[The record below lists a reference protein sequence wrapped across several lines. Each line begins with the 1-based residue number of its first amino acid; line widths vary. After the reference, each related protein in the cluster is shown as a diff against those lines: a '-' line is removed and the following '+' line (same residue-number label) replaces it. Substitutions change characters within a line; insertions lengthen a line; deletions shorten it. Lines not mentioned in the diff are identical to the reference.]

1 MKKVFAILLIMMLF
15 LTGCGNKPVMMLF
28 TAGDGEEQASSDS
41 DLDVNQ
47 ETGQAETKQSNV
59 EVGETAIP
67 GSWTVPDGWVKAEKY
82 SSEEKIFYVE
92 EGHEDD
98 ELPNN
103 ISIEVGTNRYS
114 SEEHEQ
120 FRDAIVRQFSMQL
133 DGVDATLTGDGSF
146 TDQDYIL
153 YTFTISEED
162 VVTTQ
167 FYIVGDQRYCLVH
180 VTGFSPDDNG
190 AAEAAQAM
198 VDSFV
203 WSE

>member
-1 MKKVFAILLIMMLF
+1 MKKVFAIILIMLLF
-15 LTGCGNKPVMMLF
+15 LTGCGGTP
-28 TAGDGEEQASSDS
+28 ASSDS
-41 DLDVNQ
+41 DLDV
-47 ETGQAETKQSNV
+47 GQDIGQSETKPADAEAV
-59 EVGETAIP
+59 ETAIP
-67 GSWTVPDGWVKAEKY
+67 GSWIVPDGWVKAEKY
-82 SSEEKIFYVE
+82 SSEDKIFYVE

-98 ELPNN
+98 ELPDN

-114 SEEHEQ
+114 SEEHKQ

-133 DGVDATLTGDGSF
+133 AGVDATLTGDGSF
-146 TDQDYIL
+146 TDQDYVL

-180 VTGFSPDDNG
+180 VTNFSTDNNG
-190 AAEAAQAM
+190 AVEAARAIA
-198 VDSFV
+198 DSFI